1 MIRRILLLTD
11 FFRLWSLIVNIVK
24 LSHSLRNLSSSFFF
38 LFFFFCVF
46 YDNKRRNFPLLVI
59 LSLFHSRLQFH
70 VETNIL
76 ILHLYEYVTVR
87 VCTDE
92 TLVSEIKKFHRQLD
106 TLFFIHT
113 CVYIYTFH
121 NLVSQL
127 SKVLI

>member
-38 LFFFFCVF
+38 FFSFFAYFTTINDETFRSSLSYPCST
-46 YDNKRRNFPLLVI
+46 RGSNFTWKQI
-59 LSLFHSRLQFH
+59 Y
-70 VETNIL
+70 

>member
-1 MIRRILLLTD
+1 MTD

-70 VETNIL
+70 VETNI
-76 ILHLYEYVTVR
+76 HLASLWICNYTCMHGRDIGKWNKKISPAVGYTVLYTH
-87 VCTDE
+87 VC
-92 TLVSEIKKFHRQLD
+92 IY
-106 TLFFIHT
+106 IYI
-113 CVYIYTFH
+113 YIYTFH